1 MPHAPNEVLIFD
13 AVRTP
18 RGKGREGGGLASIAP
33 QNLAKGLIDA
43 LERRNGPVAR
53 APDHFILGC
62 VGQVG
67 AQGGHIGLVV
77 KLHAGLAEATSAWSL
92 NNYCT
97 SGLSAVSAAVDKVA
111 AGNADI
117 VLAGGMESMSRVPFL
132 ADNAAYYM
140 DPTFSASLNYIPVAL
155 SADVLAHQE
164 KVGRAELD
172 DVALHSHLK
181 AGAAIAQ
188 GAAQQS
194 LIPVTDAEGKV
205 ILTKDEYV
213 RPQTTLDTLARY
225 GVAFEDLGKAYASV
239 LKKAIGTDTIKHVHA
254 VVHAPGVADGAALAL
269 VGNAAAGAKLGL
281 RARARVIAA
290 AEAGGDPVL
299 GLTAG
304 RTAMDKVLTKA
315 GLTLKDIDVI
325 EYMEAF
331 SVVPALLYRDHPDV
345 REKTNLYGGHV
356 ARGHA
361 LGATGG
367 VLLSQLID
375 ALETQGAKRGMVV
388 TFAASGIGS
397 AMIIERV

>member
-1 MPHAPNEVLIFD
+1 MPNALHEVVIFD

-18 RGKGREGGGLASIAP
+18 RGKGREGGALANIAP
-33 QNLAKGLIDA
+33 PDLAKGLIDA
-43 LERRNGPVAR
+43 LEKRLGAIAR

-67 AQGGHIGLVV
+67 AQGGHIGLVT
-77 KLHAGLAEATSAWSL
+77 KLHAGLAGSTSAWSL
-92 NNYCT
+92 NNFCT
-97 SGLSAVSAAVDKVA
+97 SGLSAVSAAVDRVA
-111 AGNADI
+111 AGNSDI

-140 DPTFSASLNYIPVAL
+140 DPAFSASVNYIPVAL
-155 SADVLAHQE
+155 SADVLAHRE

-172 DVALHSHLK
+172 DVALQSHAK

-188 GAAQQS
+188 GTAQQS
-194 LIPVTDAEGKV
+194 LIPVTDGDGKV
-205 ILTKDEYV
+205 ILIKDEYV
-213 RPQTTLDTLARY
+213 RPNTTLDTLGRY
-225 GVAFEDLGKAYASV
+225 GAAFEDLGKAYAAV
-239 LKKAIGTDTIKHVHA
+239 LRKSIGTDTISHVHA

-269 VGNAAAGAKLGL
+269 LGTAEAGATHGL
-281 RARARVIAA
+281 KPRARVIAT

-304 RTAMDKVLTKA
+304 RAAMEKVLAKA
-315 GLTLKDIDVI
+315 GLTLKDIDII

-331 SVVPALLYRDHPDV
+331 AVVPALLYRDFPEA
-345 REKTNLYGGHV
+345 RAKTNLYGGHV

-375 ALETQGAKRGMVV
+375 ALEDKGAKRGMVV

-397 AMIIERV
+397 AMILELA

>member
-1 MPHAPNEVLIFD
+1 MPHAPNEVLIYD

-18 RGKGREGGGLASIAP
+18 RGKGREGGGLAGIAP
-33 QNLAKGLIDA
+33 QDLAKGLIDA

-77 KLHAGLAEATSAWSL
+77 KLHAGMAETTSAWSL

-155 SADVLAHQE
+155 SADVLAHLE

-188 GAAQQS
+188 TAAQQS
-194 LIPVTDAEGKV
+194 LIPVTDAAGKV
-205 ILTKDEYV
+205 ILAKDEYV

-225 GVAFEDLGKAYASV
+225 GVAFEDLGKAYAGV
-239 LKKAIGTDTIKHVHA
+239 LKKAVGTDTIQHVHA

-269 VGNAAAGAKLGL
+269 VGNAAAGAKHGL

-304 RTAMDKVLTKA
+304 RTAMEKVLAKA

-331 SVVPALLYRDHPDV
+331 TVVPALLYRDHPDV

-356 ARGHA
+356 ARGHFRP
-361 LGATGG
+361 
-367 VLLSQLID
+367 S
-375 ALETQGAKRGMVV
+375 
-388 TFAASGIGS
+388 
-397 AMIIERV
+397 